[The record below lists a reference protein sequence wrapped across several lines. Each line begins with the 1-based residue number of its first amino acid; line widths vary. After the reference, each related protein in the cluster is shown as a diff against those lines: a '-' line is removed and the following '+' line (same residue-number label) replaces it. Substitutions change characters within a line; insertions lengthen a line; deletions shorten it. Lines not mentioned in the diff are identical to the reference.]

1 MNETKTVEKKRVFY
15 PKRILVAIVLS
26 LAILSSAFFLLQK
39 EGLIDL
45 RVYATGDAISYFQ
58 VDQYNGT
65 DWNLMLN
72 ATASGQSA
80 SILDSQPLNF
90 TIQVKLDILYA
101 STASQAQ
108 TYTWIGMNITYGGGP
123 TYVWTNVTLND
134 TAVGGV
140 YSDAS
145 FWYVRK
151 LGNWTSSLPIAG
163 TTYNCTAEYRAYY

>member
-1 MNETKTVEKKRVFY
+1 MVIKMNIEKGK
-15 PKRILVAIVLS
+15 KVLA
-26 LAILSSAFFLLQK
+26 AILISIALLASTMYLL
-39 EGLIDL
+39 GGDITDI

-65 DWNLMLN
+65 DWNNMLN
-72 ATASGQSA
+72 ATSSGQSA
-80 SILDSQPLNF
+80 SILDGQLVNF
-90 TIQVKLDILYA
+90 TIQVKLDITYA
-101 STASQAQ
+101 ATAAQAQ
-108 TYTWIGMNITYGGGP
+108 TYTWVGMSIFYGAGP
-123 TYVWTNVTLND
+123 TYVWNNVTLND